1 MLHHQV
7 DTLSLCHK
15 QFTRMS
21 ISNFIY
27 GGGFT
32 PRVVKMGDDTL
43 LCMYVVQVIAAHN
56 AGKIL
61 SFVDPRMGSY
71 NGDALEALFRLGMA
85 CCRDRTDD
93 RPSMVEVVREL
104 ENIWRSSPYSMS
116 LTSSVNF
123 THSPST
129 SDSGHYTGQD
139 ASSMTAL
146 DIEKSNVTELLSH
159 TVALVRPR

>member
-1 MLHHQV
+1 
-7 DTLSLCHK
+7 
-15 QFTRMS
+15 
-21 ISNFIY
+21 
-27 GGGFT
+27 
-32 PRVVKMGDDTL
+32 MGDDTL
-43 LCMYVVQVIAAHN
+43 LCMHVVQVIAASN

-71 NGDALEALFRLGMA
+71 NGDALQALFQLGMA
-85 CCRDRTDD
+85 CCRDHTDD

-104 ENIWRSSPYSMS
+104 ENIWRSSPYSMP

-123 THSPST
+123 TYSPSS
-129 SDSGHYTGQD
+129 SDSVHYTGQD
-139 ASSMTAL
+139 ASSITAL

>member
-1 MLHHQV
+1 
-7 DTLSLCHK
+7 
-15 QFTRMS
+15 MS

-61 SFVDPRMGSY
+61 SFVDPQMGSY

-93 RPSMVEVVREL
+93 RPSMVDVVREL
-104 ENIWRSSPYSMS
+104 ENIWRSSPYSMPLS
-116 LTSSVNF
+116 SSVNF
-123 THSPST
+123 TYSPST
-129 SDSGHYTGQD
+129 SDSAHYTGQD

-159 TVALVRPR
+159 TVAFVRPR